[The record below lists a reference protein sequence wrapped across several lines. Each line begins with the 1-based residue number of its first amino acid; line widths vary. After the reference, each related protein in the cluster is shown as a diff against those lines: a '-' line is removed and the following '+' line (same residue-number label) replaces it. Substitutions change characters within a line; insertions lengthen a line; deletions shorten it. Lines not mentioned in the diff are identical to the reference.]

1 MEFQPHQWRTFVRD
15 VAVTCAGSLAMG
27 LLLAVAADAFMA
39 KKASARPLELKLI
52 EETVER
58 SARTRIMW
66 VRGLNHGCTKRTL
79 LGFYAPDKNTVFM
92 CQDNLNGSIPA
103 AVELLKHEG
112 WHAVQFRCNNGR
124 PVLRD
129 DQLRN
134 GMRRKD
140 KAILRE
146 AYPKHQ
152 HRLEAEART
161 ISQLPTR
168 NYLDGVQAYCSR
180 RM

>member
-1 MEFQPHQWRTFVRD
+1 MSYYQWRVFARD
-15 VAVTCAGSLAMG
+15 VTVCCVGSMAMG
-27 LLLAVAADAFMA
+27 LGLAMLADMA
-39 KKASARPLELKLI
+39 MPKKAQARPSELRLI
-52 EETVER
+52 ERTVER
-58 SARTRIMW
+58 AAGTRILW
-66 VRGLNHGCTKRTL
+66 ARGRTHGCNKSNL
-79 LGFYAPDKNTVFM
+79 LGFYSPDKNTVIM
-92 CQDNLNGSIPA
+92 CESNLRGSLPLAI
-103 AVELLKHEG
+103 ELVKHES
-112 WHAVQFRCNNGR
+112 WHAVQFRCNQGK

-146 AYPKHQ
+146 AYPKYQ

-161 ISQLPTR
+161 VSQLPTQH
-168 NYLDGVQAYCSR
+168 YLAGVEAYCSR

>member
-1 MEFQPHQWRTFVRD
+1 MAYYHWRVFARD
-15 VAVTCAGSLAMG
+15 VAVTCAGSVAMG
-27 LLLAVAADAFMA
+27 LLLAIAADMA
-39 KKASARPLELKLI
+39 MPKRAQARPSELRLI
-52 EETVER
+52 ERTVER
-58 SARTRIMW
+58 AAGTRILW
-66 VRGLNHGCTKRTL
+66 ARGRTHGCNKSTL
-79 LGFYAPDKNTVFM
+79 LGFYAPDKNRVIM
-92 CQDNLNGSIPA
+92 CESNLRGSLPMAI
-103 AVELLKHEG
+103 ELVKHES
-112 WHAVQFRCNNGR
+112 WHAVQFRCNGGR

-146 AYPKHQ
+146 AYPEQQ

-161 ISQLPTR
+161 VSQLPTQHF
-168 NYLDGVQAYCSR
+168 LAGVEAYCSR

>member
-1 MEFQPHQWRTFVRD
+1 MSYYQWRVFARD
-15 VAVTCAGSLAMG
+15 VTICCVGSMAMG
-27 LLLAVAADAFMA
+27 LGLAMLADMA
-39 KKASARPLELKLI
+39 MPKKAQARPSELRLI
-52 EETVER
+52 ERTVER
-58 SARTRIMW
+58 AAGTRILW
-66 VRGLNHGCTKRTL
+66 ARGRTNGCNKSTL
-79 LGFYAPDKNTVFM
+79 LGFYAPERNRVIM
-92 CQDNLNGSIPA
+92 CESNLRGSLPMAI
-103 AVELLKHEG
+103 ELVKHES
-112 WHAVQFRCNNGR
+112 WHAVQFRCNQGK

-146 AYPKHQ
+146 AYPQQQ

-161 ISQLPTR
+161 VSQLPTQHF
-168 NYLDGVQAYCSR
+168 LAGVEAYCSR

>member
-1 MEFQPHQWRTFVRD
+1 MSYYQWRVFARD
-15 VAVTCAGSLAMG
+15 VTICCVGSMAMG
-27 LLLAVAADAFMA
+27 LGLAMLADLVLTR
-39 KKASARPLELKLI
+39 KAQARPSELRMI
-52 EETVER
+52 ERTVER
-58 SARTRIMW
+58 AAGTRILW
-66 VRGLNHGCTKRTL
+66 ARGRTHGCNKSTL
-79 LGFYAPDKNTVFM
+79 LGFYAPERNRVIM
-92 CQDNLNGSIPA
+92 CESNLRGSLPMAI
-103 AVELLKHEG
+103 ELVKHES
-112 WHAVQFRCNNGR
+112 WHAVQFRCNQGK

-146 AYPKHQ
+146 AYPQQQ

-161 ISQLPTR
+161 VSQLPTQHF
-168 NYLDGVQAYCSR
+168 LAGVEAYCSR